1 MNLRSIVSTAAS
13 RLATRITVNDVIDV
27 THQKISFGKIK
38 QNFRIVALSDIHP
51 RTLSFSVEELVSLV
65 NKEDPDIFIL
75 AGDVVDRRSTECFV
89 DNFSPIHAKKA
100 KLAVLGNLEYDNRLN
115 VDLLRKRYADAGVT
129 LLINEVVEIDGI
141 KIVGLDD
148 YVHGSP
154 DFGIL
159 ENVYLNSQPMI
170 WLSHCPKSFDIVSS
184 KYKTPALMISGHT
197 HGGQIAPFGKAIVTP
212 YGSGSYK
219 KGWYKR
225 KKHMLYVMRGIGT
238 SYRFPLRFGVKS
250 EILVLDIGK

>member
-1 MNLRSIVSTAAS
+1 MHFRRIIITAAS
-13 RLATRITVNDVIDV
+13 KLATRIAANDVIDI
-27 THQKISFGKIK
+27 THQKVSFFKISQGL
-38 QNFRIVALSDIHP
+38 RIVALADIHP
-51 RTLSFSVEELVSLV
+51 RTLSFSVAEIINLV
-65 NKEDPDIFIL
+65 NKENPDIFIL
-75 AGDVVDRRSTECFV
+75 AGDVVDKRSTERFV
-89 DNFSPIHAKKA
+89 DNFRPIKAKKA

-115 VDLLRKRYADAGVT
+115 IDLLRKRYGDAGVK

-154 DFGIL
+154 DFRIL
-159 ENVYLNSQPMI
+159 ENVYLNSQPII

-197 HGGQIAPFGKAIVTP
+197 HGGQIAPFGKPIVTP

-219 KGWYKR
+219 KGWYTN
-225 KKHMLYVMRGIGT
+225 KKHLLYVMRGIGT
-238 SYRFPLRFGVKS
+238 SRRFPFRIGVKP
-250 EILVLDIGK
+250 EILVIDIGK

>member
-1 MNLRSIVSTAAS
+1 MHFRRIIITAAS
-13 RLATRITVNDVIDV
+13 RLAARITVNDVIDV
-27 THQKISFGKIK
+27 TRHKLSFDKIK
-38 QNFRIVALSDIHP
+38 QNIRIVALADIHP

-65 NKEDPDIFIL
+65 NKEDPDVFIL
-75 AGDVVDRRSTECFV
+75 VGDIVDRGSTERFV
-89 DNFSPIHAKKA
+89 DNFRPIQAKKA

-115 VDLLRKRYADAGVT
+115 VDLLRERYADAGVT
-129 LLINEVVEIDGI
+129 LLINEVVEIDEI

-159 ENVYLNSQPMI
+159 ENVYLNSHPMI

-184 KYKTPALMISGHT
+184 KYESPALMISGHT
-197 HGGQIAPFGKAIVTP
+197 HGGQIAPFGQAMVTP

-219 KGWYKR
+219 KGWYSN
-225 KKHMLYVMRGIGT
+225 KKHLLYVMRGIGT
-238 SYRFPLRFGVKS
+238 SRRFPLRIGVKP
-250 EILVLDIGK
+250 EILVLDIR